1 MPNLENL
8 RKQAKQ
14 LVRWHRAGHFPVA
27 AVISAHSPKFVG
39 LADAE
44 ILARDFRLADAQEV
58 IARRAG
64 FSTWQELIQGENAM
78 TPLSVSFEQPALVQ
92 GEPQLYVADVEAS
105 IAYFEAVLG
114 FQKVFQYGEPP
125 FYGQVARDGVP
136 LNLRLVHAPVLDPDR
151 VLSEDLL
158 SATITVKNSKALY
171 VELQEKGAVFHR
183 ALRTEPWGARTF
195 TVKDLDGNLI
205 LFAE

>member
-1 MPNLENL
+1 M
-8 RKQAKQ
+8 
-14 LVRWHRAGHFPVA
+14 
-27 AVISAHSPKFVG
+27 
-39 LADAE
+39 
-44 ILARDFRLADAQEV
+44 
-58 IARRAG
+58 
-64 FSTWQELIQGENAM
+64 
-78 TPLSVSFEQPALVQ
+78 
-92 GEPQLYVADVEAS
+92 
-105 IAYFEAVLG
+105 LG